1 MPAQSRLMFL
11 NLPVADVAATK
22 QFFGSLGFEFDGK
35 FSDESCVCMVVSDQA
50 FAMLMDKSRFA
61 DFAPTPLSD
70 PRETTQALFALSA
83 DSREAV
89 DEFADKALAN
99 GGRQARDATDYG
111 FMYGRSFHDLDGHV
125 WEVMWM
131 DPKAVEMGPEEFA
144 AAQSA

>member
-22 QFFGSLGFEFDGK
+22 QFFATLGFEFDDK
-35 FSDESCVCMVVSDQA
+35 FSDEACVCMVVNDQA
-50 FAMLMDKSRFA
+50 FAMLMDKARFA
-61 DFAPTPLSD
+61 DFAPTQLAD
-70 PRETTQALFALSA
+70 PHVTTQALFALSA